1 MSIAT
6 VQVLGEQELDRVTRL
21 LAGIEGGVDSALS
34 NAVKRTASTVRTLST
49 EAIRDR
55 YAISAKNI
63 RAEQNIKVT
72 YSYSDGVQAII
83 NFAGHKIPLYRYD
96 GTSPQVPAVDNSR
109 LIQIMTGQGWRT
121 VHPSVPAKGHQL
133 KGTAPSVQ
141 TGGFVARMH
150 NSTKDHIGIFRR
162 IGADSDSPIQEIMG
176 SSVPQMLGNEEVGE
190 QLSEKAAEKF
200 NERME
205 HEIDR
210 ILNGWGR

>member
-21 LAGIEGGVDSALS
+21 LAGIEGGLDSALS

-72 YSYSDGVQAII
+72 YSYSDGVQAIV

-141 TGGFVARMH
+141 TGGFVARMQ
-150 NSTKDHIGIFRR
+150 SGHIGIFKRS
-162 IGADSDSPIQEIMG
+162 GAGNLPIEEIMG
-176 SSVPQMLGNEEVGE
+176 SSVPQMLANETVQQ
-190 QLSEKAAEKF
+190 QLANKAAEKF
-200 NERME
+200 SERLE

-210 ILNGWGR
+210 MLNGWG